1 MPKGVTLV
9 NMNAATPAHPSRHPL
24 DADAVLERIQD
35 RVHLRGAAGTGVAP
49 GSLEWVASTG
59 STNTDLAD
67 AWRSGASPVD
77 RTVRLADE
85 QVTARG
91 RLGRAWSAPAG
102 AQVIFSVLLRPD
114 PGQITPEA
122 FGELPLLV
130 GVAIA
135 EAAREFGVP
144 AVLKWPN
151 DVVVLDDDSRFG
163 YRKLAGILVE
173 AASVEP
179 AVIIAGIGLNVSLT
193 DEDFADAGIPDRS
206 ATSMITAGA
215 TLPDTGARADVAA
228 AEITHLLAAD
238 ATWRGQGADLEALR
252 RRYRE
257 LSATLGTRVRAELPD
272 GTQLTGTAV
281 DLGEHGE
288 LVIDTGAGQRRTVTA
303 GDVVHLRPTGE

>member
-1 MPKGVTLV
+1 
-9 NMNAATPAHPSRHPL
+9 MNDATPAHPSRQPL
-24 DADAVLERIQD
+24 DAEAVLD
-35 RVHLRGAAGTGVAP
+35 RVHARVTAGKGVAP
-49 GSLEWVASTG
+49 GKLDWVASTG

-67 AWRSGASPVD
+67 AWRAGDAPVD
-77 RTVRLADE
+77 RTIRLADE

-91 RLGRAWSAPAG
+91 RLGRPWSAPAG
-102 AQVIFSVLLRPD
+102 AQVIFSALLRPD
-114 PGQITPEA
+114 VGQITPDA

-151 DVVVLDDDSRFG
+151 DVVVLTDDAPFG

-179 AVIIAGIGLNVSLT
+179 PVIVAGIGLNVSLT
-193 DEDFADAGIPDRS
+193 VEEFDAAGIPERT
-206 ATSMITAGA
+206 ATSVIAAGGKV
-215 TLPDTGARADVAA
+215 PDAAARADLAA
-228 AEITHLLAAD
+228 AEVTHLLAAD
-238 ATWRGQGADLEALR
+238 AAWRAQGAELDDLR

-272 GTQLTGTAV
+272 GTLVTGTAV
-281 DLGEHGE
+281 DLGDHGE
-288 LVIDTGAGQRRTVTA
+288 LVIDTGSGGRRTVTA
-303 GDVVHLRPTGE
+303 GDVVHLRPTQD